1 MKLPDRT
8 KDFDMASSLNKV
20 ILIGRLG
27 KDPEQRFTGNG
38 TPVCNFTLA
47 TNEYDGKDDSGQTKE
62 RTEWHDIVAYSK
74 LAEICNQYL
83 AKGRQVYVEGRLQT
97 RKWEDKQTGEPR
109 RKTEIV
115 ARDIVLLGS
124 REGGGRDMGEDRGS
138 YSRGGGGGGGGGQRR
153 GAPPPK
159 KAAEDYSQDEED
171 SCPPPEDDVP
181 F

>member
-1 MKLPDRT
+1 
-8 KDFDMASSLNKV
+8 MASSLNKV

-38 TPVCNFTLA
+38 TAVCNFTLA
-47 TNEYDGKDDSGQTKE
+47 TNEFDGRDDQGQAKE
-62 RTEWHDIVAYSK
+62 RTEWHDIVAYGK

-83 AKGRQVYVEGRLQT
+83 SKGRQCYVEGRLQT
-97 RKWEDKQTGEPR
+97 RKWEDKNTGEPR

-124 REGGGRDMGEDRGS
+124 RDDRGSRDAGEDRGS
-138 YSRGGGGGGGGGQRR
+138 YSRGSGGGGQRR
-153 GAPPPK
+153 GGPPPK
-159 KAAEDYSQDEED
+159 RQADEDVSQDAGYDDAAPPAEE
-171 SCPPPEDDVP
+171 DVP

>member
-1 MKLPDRT
+1 
-8 KDFDMASSLNKV
+8 MASSLNKV

-38 TPVCNFTLA
+38 TAVCNFTLA
-47 TNEYDGKDDSGQTKE
+47 TNEYDGKDDSGQSKE
-62 RTEWHDIVAYSK
+62 KTEWHDIVAYSK

-83 AKGRQVYVEGRLQT
+83 SKGRQVYVEGRLQT

-124 REGGGRDMGEDRGS
+124 RDAGGGREAGEERGS
-138 YSRGGGGGGGGGQRR
+138 YTRGGGGGGGNAPQRR

-159 KAAEDYSQDEED
+159 KAAEDYSQDED
-171 SCPPPEDDVP
+171 DQAGPPPEDDVP